1 MGEKSSEI
9 IKNTITF
16 ENFNA
21 LLKAG
26 IRPGEIPLNQLVSL
40 LDAVNLNCAD
50 YADELKIEELAG
62 TLGSRERAQAMRS
75 IFRAHRIPIKEH
87 TAKEAK
93 EAFEMLDKLEEINDG
108 LCEYLLRNGVDPTIY
123 NMVRLQYE
131 RQTIRPVHIVTKKES
146 SWSFNDNNVIREEEE
161 IRIIREAGLEPG
173 DFSKKH
179 IKWLREKGIYA
190 SAQNLQL
197 LNALWS
203 ISLPIED
210 EAAAL
215 LFIEAIKDGRSLK
228 DSFLCKTGG
237 ESGKEYDFR
246 NRGKKEDLFVN
257 EIRENLHIDAE
268 SESRKVLHDLEE
280 AFHKEYLKN
289 HSEAEYRKEEYRAF
303 LKDLDLIGTE
313 AGILNAL
320 FVPASLDNHALMRIL
335 LSTEGENFFEKLAF
349 FIGGTNQISIFKREK
364 TQLIGESESYKKAI
378 HLLYDKVLGEEADK
392 SNNSENIKNSAED
405 SEKEKAAEKQENPET
420 EESKEGVPGEKD
432 PAKNMQVLKEA
443 ISVCRMLL
451 FMDELKDRGYEEVPV
466 LLGKKWIRIRLK
478 KEGEKDF
485 SALTNNEVTG
495 GFLIKYSE
503 KGGDASVIVVGERPD
518 VLEEF
523 KESGLLT
530 ERFKRLGKSGV
541 SITYLVKEEFS
552 FAEHFYPSF

>member
-40 LDAVNLNCAD
+40 LDAVNLNSAD

-335 LSTEGENFFEKLAF
+335 LSPEGENFFEKLAF

-364 TQLIGESESYKKAI
+364 TQLIGETESYKKAI

-503 KGGDASVIVVGERPD
+503 KGGDASVIVVGEKPD

-523 KESGLLT
+523 RESGLLT
-530 ERFKRLGKSGV
+530 ERFKKLGKSEV

>member
-40 LDAVNLNCAD
+40 LDAVNLNSGD

-62 TLGSRERAQAMRS
+62 ALGSRERAQAMQS
-75 IFRAHRIPIKEH
+75 TFRAHRIPIKEH

-289 HSEAEYRKEEYRAF
+289 HSEAEYRREEYKAF
-303 LKDLDLIGTE
+303 LKDLDLIGAE
-313 AGILNAL
+313 AGRLNAL

-335 LSTEGENFFEKLAF
+335 LSPEGENFFEKLAF

-378 HLLYDKVLGEEADK
+378 HLLYDKVLGEKADK

-405 SEKEKAAEKQENPET
+405 SGKEKAAEKPET
-420 EESKEGVPGEKD
+420 EESKEGVSAEKD
-432 PAKNMQVLKEA
+432 TAKNMQVLKEA
-443 ISVCRMLL
+443 ISVCKMLL

-478 KEGEKDF
+478 KEGERDF

>member
-40 LDAVNLNCAD
+40 LDAVNLNSAD

-335 LSTEGENFFEKLAF
+335 LSPEGENFFEKLAF

-392 SNNSENIKNSAED
+392 SNNSENIKNSAEN

-530 ERFKRLGKSGV
+530 ERFKKLGKSGV

>member
-40 LDAVNLNCAD
+40 LDAVNLNSAD

-335 LSTEGENFFEKLAF
+335 LSPEGENFFEKLAF

-364 TQLIGESESYKKAI
+364 TQLIGKSESYKKAI
-378 HLLYDKVLGEEADK
+378 HLLYDKVLGEKADK

-405 SEKEKAAEKQENPET
+405 SGKEKAAEKPET
-420 EESKEGVPGEKD
+420 EESKEGVSAEKD
-432 PAKNMQVLKEA
+432 TAKNMQVLKEA
-443 ISVCRMLL
+443 ISVCKMLL

-478 KEGEKDF
+478 KEGERDF

>member
-335 LSTEGENFFEKLAF
+335 LSPEGENFFEKLAF

-392 SNNSENIKNSAED
+392 SNNSENIKNSAEN

-432 PAKNMQVLKEA
+432 PAKKMQVLKEA

-530 ERFKRLGKSGV
+530 ERFKKLGKSGV

>member
-40 LDAVNLNCAD
+40 LDAVNLNSAD
-50 YADELKIEELAG
+50 YADELKIEELARA
-62 TLGSRERAQAMRS
+62 LGSRERAQAMRS

-503 KGGDASVIVVGERPD
+503 KGGDASVIVVGEKPD

-523 KESGLLT
+523 RESGLLT
-530 ERFKRLGKSGV
+530 ERFKKLGKSEV

>member
-268 SESRKVLHDLEE
+268 SESRKVLHYLEE
-280 AFHKEYLKN
+280 AFHKEY
-289 HSEAEYRKEEYRAF
+289 
-303 LKDLDLIGTE
+303 
-313 AGILNAL
+313 
-320 FVPASLDNHALMRIL
+320 
-335 LSTEGENFFEKLAF
+335 
-349 FIGGTNQISIFKREK
+349 
-364 TQLIGESESYKKAI
+364 
-378 HLLYDKVLGEEADK
+378 
-392 SNNSENIKNSAED
+392 
-405 SEKEKAAEKQENPET
+405 
-420 EESKEGVPGEKD
+420 
-432 PAKNMQVLKEA
+432 
-443 ISVCRMLL
+443 
-451 FMDELKDRGYEEVPV
+451 
-466 LLGKKWIRIRLK
+466 
-478 KEGEKDF
+478 
-485 SALTNNEVTG
+485 
-495 GFLIKYSE
+495 
-503 KGGDASVIVVGERPD
+503 
-518 VLEEF
+518 
-523 KESGLLT
+523 
-530 ERFKRLGKSGV
+530 
-541 SITYLVKEEFS
+541 
-552 FAEHFYPSF
+552 

>member
-40 LDAVNLNCAD
+40 LDAVNLNSGD
-50 YADELKIEELAG
+50 YADELKIEELARA
-62 TLGSRERAQAMRS
+62 LGSRERAQAMRS

-161 IRIIREAGLEPG
+161 IRIIQEAGLEPG

-335 LSTEGENFFEKLAF
+335 LSPEGENFFEKLAF

-405 SEKEKAAEKQENPET
+405 SGKEKAAEKPET
-420 EESKEGVPGEKD
+420 EESKEGVSAEKD
-432 PAKNMQVLKEA
+432 TAKNMQVLKEA
-443 ISVCRMLL
+443 ISVCKMLL

>member
-268 SESRKVLHDLEE
+268 SESRKVLHYLEE

-335 LSTEGENFFEKLAF
+335 LSPEGENFFEKLAF

-405 SEKEKAAEKQENPET
+405 SEKEKAAEKQEDPET

-503 KGGDASVIVVGERPD
+503 KGGDASVIVVGEKPD

-523 KESGLLT
+523 RESGLLT
-530 ERFKRLGKSGV
+530 ERFKKLGKSEV

>member
-40 LDAVNLNCAD
+40 LDAVNLNSAD

-335 LSTEGENFFEKLAF
+335 LSPEGENFFEKLAF

-392 SNNSENIKNSAED
+392 SNNSENIKNSAEN
-405 SEKEKAAEKQENPET
+405 SEKEKATEKQENSET

-530 ERFKRLGKSGV
+530 ERFKKLGKSGV

>member
-40 LDAVNLNCAD
+40 LDAVNLNSAD

-335 LSTEGENFFEKLAF
+335 LSPEGENFFEKLAF

-405 SEKEKAAEKQENPET
+405 SGKEKAAEKPENPET
-420 EESKEGVPGEKD
+420 EESKEGVSAEKD
-432 PAKNMQVLKEA
+432 TAKNMQVLKEA
-443 ISVCRMLL
+443 ISVCKMLL

-503 KGGDASVIVVGERPD
+503 KGGDASVIVVGEKPD

-523 KESGLLT
+523 RESGLLT
-530 ERFKRLGKSGV
+530 ERFKKLGKSEV